1 MTEVTVEDATG
12 KTEVHLEAV
21 EVAAEEEVVVGIPTM
36 MMVTT
41 AAMIGIVT
49 VDVGVDTMM
58 IMVVAV
64 VVEEEAAEGEVM
76 VEAEA
81 ERATVAID
89 TILVAVVEDMAL
101 QGPQDLQDL
110 RRCLIIMDQALLVGM
125 GHPLQ

>member
-1 MTEVTVEDATG
+1 MEDATG

>member
-89 TILVAVVEDMAL
+89 TILVVVVEDMAL

>member
-1 MTEVTVEDATG
+1 
-12 KTEVHLEAV
+12 
-21 EVAAEEEVVVGIPTM
+21 
-36 MMVTT
+36 
-41 AAMIGIVT
+41 
-49 VDVGVDTMM
+49 M

-89 TILVAVVEDMAL
+89 TILVVVVEDMAL
-101 QGPQDLQDL
+101 QAPQDLQDL

>member
-1 MTEVTVEDATG
+1 MEDATG

-81 ERATVAID
+81 EAERATVAID

>member
-1 MTEVTVEDATG
+1 MEDATG

-89 TILVAVVEDMAL
+89 TILVVVVEDMAL

>member
-1 MTEVTVEDATG
+1 MEDATG

-41 AAMIGIVT
+41 AAMIGIVI

>member
-89 TILVAVVEDMAL
+89 TILVVVGEDMAL